1 MEFLQYPLA
10 LIVTLG
16 VLVTFHE
23 FGHFIVARWSGV
35 RVVRFSIGF
44 GRPLFTRVDKY
55 GTEFVIAAIPL
66 GGYVRMLGEQEPG
79 EVVPAVAPTASDISH
94 EQLSVW
100 WRMAIAAAGPI
111 ANFILAI
118 GVYWVLFVAGSVS
131 YTPVLGAIPA
141 GSPLEQAGLTKNLQL
156 LSIDGKTTA
165 SWQQVNTTLAGR
177 LGDTGEILFETRIPG
192 STDSRTW
199 PVPIDS
205 WHQGSADPDLFGSL
219 GIVASV
225 PAIVAELVPDGPA
238 AAEGTLRQWDL
249 ITAVDDEPIE
259 NWFDWV
265 EAVQAAPEKTLQV
278 QLVREGI
285 QMLVP
290 VTPGSRKLEDGSEI
304 GFVGIAAMSNEVRL
318 GIIEA
323 IPRSLSETWDKTA
336 LTLGFLKK
344 MIVGDV
350 SVKNLSS
357 PIMIAKVAGDSARAS
372 WQLYLGLLALLSISL
387 GVLNLLP
394 IPILDGGHLVYGV
407 AEVIT
412 GKPVSERIQIMGA
425 QVGLVMV
432 TGMVLLAVY
441 NDIMRL
447 L

>member
-10 LIVTLG
+10 LVVTLG
-16 VLVTFHE
+16 VLITFHE

-44 GRPLFTRVDKY
+44 GKPLLSHVDRY
-55 GTEFVIAAIPL
+55 GTEFVLAAIPL

-79 EVVPAVAPTASDISH
+79 EVVPAVAPSASDISH

-111 ANFILAI
+111 ANFLLAI
-118 GVYWVLFVAGSVS
+118 LVYWLLFVVGSVNYS
-131 YTPVLGAIPA
+131 PVLGAMPED
-141 GSPLEQAGLTKNLQL
+141 SPLARAGLSANLQL
-156 LSIDGKTTA
+156 VGVDGKAT
-165 SWQQVNTTLAGR
+165 SNWQQVNTALAGR
-177 LGDTGEILFETRIPG
+177 LGDSGDIEFETRIPG
-192 STDSRTW
+192 SATTRSW
-199 PVPIDS
+199 PVPITN
-205 WHQGSADPDLFGSL
+205 WHQGAADPDLFGSL
-219 GIVASV
+219 GIVPRV
-225 PAIVAELVPDGPA
+225 PAVVAELVVDGPA
-238 AAEGTLRQWDL
+238 DREGNLRQWDL
-249 ITAVDDEPIE
+249 ITSVDGTAIDD
-259 NWFDWV
+259 WFDWV
-265 EAVQAAPEKTLQV
+265 SAVQQAPAKTLQV
-278 QLVREGI
+278 TVIRDGQTLE
-285 QMLVP
+285 VP
-290 VTPGSRKLEDGSEI
+290 VTPGRRTLEDGSEI
-304 GFVGIAAMSNEVRL
+304 GFVGIAAMSNDVSYGVL
-318 GIIEA
+318 EA
-323 IPRSLSETWDKTA
+323 LPRSLAETWDKTA

-344 MIVGDV
+344 MLVGDV

-394 IPILDGGHLVYGV
+394 IPILDGGHLVYCT

-412 GKPVSERIQIMGA
+412 GRPVSERIQIIGA

-432 TGMVLLAVY
+432 TSMVLLAVY

-447 L
+447 I

>member
-44 GRPLFTRVDKY
+44 GKPLFSRVDKH

-79 EVVPAVAPTASDISH
+79 EVVPAVAAKASDISH

-111 ANFILAI
+111 ANFLLAI

-131 YTPVLGAIPA
+131 YTPVLGSVPA
-141 GSPLEQAGLTKNLQL
+141 QSPLAQVGLVKNQQL
-156 LSIDGKTTA
+156 LSIDGKATS
-165 SWQQVNTTLAGR
+165 SWQQVNTALAGR
-177 LGDTGEILFETRIPG
+177 LGDTGEILIETRTPG
-192 STDSRTW
+192 QLDSQVW
-199 PVPIDS
+199 PVPIES
-205 WHQGSADPDLFGSL
+205 WHQGAADPDLFGSL
-219 GIVASV
+219 GIVAAV
-225 PAIVAELVPDGPA
+225 PAIVAELVADGPA
-238 AAEGTLRQWDL
+238 AQEGSLQQWDL
-249 ITAVDDEPIE
+249 ITAVDGNPIE

-265 EAVQAAPEKTLQV
+265 EAVQEAPGQRLEVQV
-278 QLVREGI
+278 ARRGEELTVS
-285 QMLVP
+285 
-290 VTPGSRKLEDGSEI
+290 VTPGSRELEDGSTI
-304 GFVGIAAMSNEVRL
+304 GFVGIAAMSNEMRFGL
-318 GIIEA
+318 LEA
-323 IPRSLSETWDKTA
+323 IPHSLTETWDKTA

-344 MIVGDV
+344 MILGDI

-407 AEVIT
+407 AEVVT
-412 GKPVSERIQIMGA
+412 GKPVSERIQILGA

-432 TGMVLLAVY
+432 AGMVLLAVY
-441 NDIMRL
+441 NDVMRL

>member
-10 LIVTLG
+10 LVVTLG
-16 VLVTFHE
+16 VLITFHE

-44 GRPLFTRVDKY
+44 GKPLVSKVDRH
-55 GTEFVIAAIPL
+55 GTEFVLAAIPL

-79 EVVPAVAPTASDISH
+79 EVVPAVAPSASDISH

-111 ANFILAI
+111 ANFLLAI
-118 GVYWVLFVAGSVS
+118 VVYWILFVAGSVS
-131 YTPVLGAIPA
+131 YTPVLGPVPA
-141 GSPLEQAGLTKNLQL
+141 DSPLARAGLSANLQVV
-156 LSIDGKTTA
+156 SIDGKTTS
-165 SWQQVNTTLAGR
+165 SWQQVNTALAGR
-177 LGDTGEILFETRIPG
+177 LGDSGEIELTTRVPG
-192 STDSRTW
+192 EAASATW
-199 PVPIDS
+199 SVPIDH

-219 GIVASV
+219 GIVAAV
-225 PAIVAELVPDGPA
+225 PAIVAEIVPDGPA
-238 AAEGTLRQWDL
+238 AQEGTLRQWDL
-249 ITAVDDEPIE
+249 ITAVDGVAIS

-265 EAVQAAPEKTLQV
+265 EAVQQAPEQTLQV
-278 QLVREGI
+278 AIVRQGQSLE
-285 QMLVP
+285 VP
-290 VTPGSRKLEDGSEI
+290 VTPGLRELEDGSTV
-304 GFVGIAAMSNEVRL
+304 GFVGIAAMSNEVRHGL
-318 GIIEA
+318 LEA
-323 IPRSLSETWDKTA
+323 IPRSLAETWDKTA

-344 MIVGDV
+344 MILGDV

-394 IPILDGGHLVYGV
+394 IPILDGGHLMYGM

-412 GKPVSERIQIMGA
+412 GKPVSERVQIIGA

-432 TGMVLLAVY
+432 TCMVLLAVY